1 VLEVRSVNATQT
13 KSDVHNISTFKK
25 PHGIS
30 NPTNAILPLSPVA
43 SLMGKGY
50 NEEIIVGPSYSRT
63 LFTKCS
69 PGRLGVARR
78 AEASSI
84 SIPCGKKC
92 EAGIVSFTS
101 WHFGLPCILPSPC
114 SYHRSNKNL
123 DRRRVNFFP
132 CQDIKL

>member
-1 VLEVRSVNATQT
+1 M
-13 KSDVHNISTFKK
+13 VHRQNQMFTIFPPFKKWIPK

-30 NPTNAILPLSPVA
+30 NPTNAILPLSTVA

-50 NEEIIVGPSYSRT
+50 NEEIIASPSYSRT
-63 LFTKCS
+63 LFTKSS

-101 WHFGLPCILPSPC
+101 
-114 SYHRSNKNL
+114 
-123 DRRRVNFFP
+123 
-132 CQDIKL
+132 